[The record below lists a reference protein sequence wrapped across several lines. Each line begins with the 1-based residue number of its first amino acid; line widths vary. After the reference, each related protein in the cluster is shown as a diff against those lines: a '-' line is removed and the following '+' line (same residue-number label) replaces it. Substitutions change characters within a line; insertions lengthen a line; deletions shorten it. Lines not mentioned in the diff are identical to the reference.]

1 MFGLFK
7 KKDQEGE
14 KVGPNGHYE
23 GEILCA
29 DYAAGEF
36 DHHDM
41 WPHGEGKMTV
51 TLEDGTVEVYEGSW
65 EVGQF
70 HGQGKLTVTK
80 PDGSSEVTE
89 GSWEYGTLTD

>member
-7 KKDQEGE
+7 TREEDET
-14 KVGPNGHYE
+14 VSPNGHYE

-29 DYAAGEF
+29 DYAAGDS

-41 WPHGEGKMTV
+41 WPHGKGKMTV
-51 TLEDGTVEVYEGSW
+51 TLEDGTVEVYEDSW

-80 PDGSSEVTE
+80 PNGASEVTE
-89 GSWEYGTLTD
+89 GVWDKGEI

>member
-7 KKDQEGE
+7 KSDDANE

-29 DYAAGEF
+29 DYAAGDS

-41 WPHGEGKMTV
+41 WPHGKGKMTV

-70 HGQGKLTVTK
+70 HGEGKLTVTK
-80 PDGSSEVTE
+80 PDGNSEVTE
-89 GSWEYGTLTD
+89 GVWDSGLLND

>member
-7 KKDQEGE
+7 KVEE
-14 KVGPNGHYE
+14 NENVVPNSHYE

-29 DYAAGEF
+29 DYAAGDS

-41 WPHGEGKMTV
+41 WPHGRGKMTV
-51 TLEDGTVEVYEGSW
+51 TLEDGTVEVYEGFW

-70 HGQGKLTVTK
+70 HGQGKLTVKK
-80 PDGSSEVTE
+80 PDGDSEVTE
-89 GSWEYGTLTD
+89 GHWVYGQSQ

>member
-7 KKDQEGE
+7 KSDDANE

-29 DYAAGEF
+29 DYAAGDS

-41 WPHGEGKMTV
+41 WPHGKGKM
-51 TLEDGTVEVYEGSW
+51 
-65 EVGQF
+65 
-70 HGQGKLTVTK
+70 TVTK
-80 PDGSSEVTE
+80 PDGASEVTE
-89 GSWEYGTLTD
+89 GVWGNGQLND